1 MVIDFHVHGKI
12 SNKFPF
18 DKEKFLLKIDE
29 AQNGGMDSIA
39 LTEHCHAKNFFEGHD
54 FLNTNYK
61 LIEDYFDINGFKVFY
76 GTEVTTK
83 QKLDI
88 LFIGTPN
95 LVIKLREQISKNYDD
110 ENFIDINDLFKIS
123 VIDELLVILAHPYRK
138 HISFP
143 KLDNNVLNKISALE
157 FNSKDLY
164 KNGIDETIESVTKL
178 ANKYNLPIVCGSDTH
193 YYKQIST
200 AKNILNKECKNIKEI
215 KEEIES
221 NNHIVKISEDLL
233 TRVEEAIKMK
243 KAICNK

>member
-18 DKEKFLLKIDE
+18 DKEKFLLKINE
-29 AQNGGMDSIA
+29 AQKGGMDSIA

-88 LFIGTPN
+88 LFIGNPKS
-95 LVIKLREQISKNYDD
+95 IIDFREQISKEYDD

-123 VIDELLVILAHPYRK
+123 IIDELLVILAHPYRK

-143 KLDNNVLNKISALE
+143 KLEDNVLNKISALE

-164 KNGIDETIESVTKL
+164 KNGINETKEKVIKL

-215 KEEIES
+215 KEEIKF
-221 NNHIVKISEDLL
+221 NNYTIKLSDDL
-233 TRVEEAIKMK
+233 TKRVEEAIIMK
-243 KAICNK
+243 KTICNK

>member
-12 SNKFPF
+12 SSKFEF
-18 DKEKFLLKIDE
+18 EKNKFLLKIDE
-29 AQNGGMDSIA
+29 AKKNGLDSIA
-39 LTEHCHAKNFFEGHD
+39 LTEHCHAKNFYEGYE
-54 FLNTNYK
+54 FLNYNYK
-61 LIEDYFDINGFKVFY
+61 LKEDYFDIDGFKVFY

-88 LFIGTPN
+88 LFIGNPKA
-95 LVIKLREQISKNYDD
+95 VINFREEISKNYND
-110 ENFIDINDLFKIS
+110 EKFIDIKDLFEIPNINKLFI
-123 VIDELLVILAHPYRK
+123 IIAHPYRK
-138 HISFP
+138 HIVFP
-143 KLDNNVLNKISALE
+143 ELQNNVLSKINALE

-243 KAICNK
+243 KVICNK